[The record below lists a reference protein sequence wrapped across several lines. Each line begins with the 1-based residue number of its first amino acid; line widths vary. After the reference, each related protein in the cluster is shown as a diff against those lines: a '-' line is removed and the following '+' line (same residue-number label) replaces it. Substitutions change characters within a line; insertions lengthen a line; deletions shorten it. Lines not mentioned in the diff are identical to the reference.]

1 MRKFKNIIALS
12 LIPFNTLL
20 LFFLIVEDKLVIP
33 AWVQVFGRMH
43 PVMLHF
49 PIVFMLLYGGFILF
63 TPPKYKAEAWFRVIA
78 KSALLVA
85 AFTAAV
91 TALMG
96 LLLSKEE
103 GYDQDAIAWHKFT
116 GVAISLVLFILYSFD
131 NWLQQHLI
139 VYKVVITLASFI
151 LIWAGHMGANIT
163 HGENFMLAPVT
174 PENKKPVVAFED
186 ALLYADLIDP
196 ILQSKCVS
204 CHNNN
209 KAKGELVMETKELL
223 LKGGKNGKLWDTTKA
238 DLGLLLNRIHLPLE
252 DKKHMP
258 PPGKPQLTEE
268 ETAVLYAW
276 IKSGAEFEKKVIE
289 LNSTDTLRILAAKI
303 LKQSSGEQYAFA
315 AADEKEIKKLNN
327 TNRVITPL
335 AISSPGLV
343 VNFYN
348 RPFYHSKQLQELQTL
363 REQIVELN
371 LDNMPVTDEDI
382 KIIGQFKNLR
392 RLNLNFTPIKGN
404 TLSELKNLV
413 FLKSLS
419 LSGTTVNTAQLRDL
433 SSLPKL
439 RTVYLWNTPVASN
452 DIQQLYQQNKNIIY
466 HAGFKGDTV
475 ILKLTPPI
483 LQNEEQVIT
492 ESIPLKLKHYINGTT
507 IRYTLDEKEPDSLK
521 SPVYNNDVMINNH
534 VTIRAKAFK
543 PGWMSSDVIMQH
555 FFKSTYVADSVVLL
569 TKTDDKYKGKGGK
582 TIIDLEKGDFN
593 FGNGKWL
600 GYRENNFAAVLIFN
614 TPVNAT
620 SITISMMNDIGGHI
634 FPPVKIE
641 AWGGNNINQLVKL
654 AQIFP
659 VQPRKDSPNQENLA
673 LQCKF
678 KSTNLKF
685 IKLVAQPV
693 NSLPNWH
700 PAKGKKGWVMI
711 DEVFVN

>member
-1 MRKFKNIIALS
+1 MKRFKNIIALS

-49 PIVFMLLYGGFILF
+49 PIVFMLLYGAFILF
-63 TPPKYKAEAWFRVIA
+63 TPAKYKREVWFKVIA
-78 KSALLVA
+78 KSALLAA
-85 AFTAAV
+85 AFTSAV

-96 LLLSKEE
+96 LLLSKES
-103 GYDQDAIAWHKFT
+103 GYDEDAIAWHKYT
-116 GVAISLVLFILYSFD
+116 GVAISFVLFTLYSFGS
-131 NWLQQHLI
+131 WLQQHLI
-139 VYKVVITLASFI
+139 VYKVFITLASFI

-174 PENKKPVVAFED
+174 PENKKPVAEFED

-209 KAKGELVMETKELL
+209 KAKGELIIETKELL

-258 PPGKPQLTEE
+258 PSGKPQLTEE
-268 ETAVLYAW
+268 ETAVLYSW
-276 IKSGAEFEKKVIE
+276 IKSGAEFEKRVIE
-289 LNSTDTLRILAAKI
+289 LNPTDTLRILAAKI
-303 LKQSSGEQYAFA
+303 LKQSSGELYSFA
-315 AADEKEIKKLNN
+315 AADEKEVQKLNN
-327 TNRVITPL
+327 TNRVIAPL

-348 RPFYHSKQLQELQTL
+348 KPFYNSKQLQELQPIS
-363 REQIVELN
+363 EQIVELN

-392 RLNLNFTPIKGN
+392 RLNLNFTPITGN
-404 TLSELKNLV
+404 TLGELKNLL
-413 FLKSLS
+413 FLRSLS
-419 LSGTTVNTAQLRDL
+419 LSGTTVKAAQLREL
-433 SSLPKL
+433 LPLPKL
-439 RTVYLWNTPVASN
+439 RTVYLWNTSVALN
-452 DIQQLYQQNKNIIY
+452 DIEQLVQQNKNIIY
-466 HAGFKGDTV
+466 HSGFKGDTV

-483 LQNEEQVIT
+483 LQNEEQIIT

-507 IRYTLDEKEPDSLK
+507 IRYTLDDKEPDSLV
-521 SPVYNNDVMINNH
+521 SPVFNNDVMINSE
-534 VTIRAKAFK
+534 VTIKTKAFK
-543 PGWMSSDVIMQH
+543 PGWISSDVISQH
-555 FFKSTYVADSVVLL
+555 FFKSTYVADSAVLL
-569 TKTDDKYKGKGGK
+569 TKTDAKYKANGGK
-582 TIIDLEKGDFN
+582 TLIDLEKGDFN
-593 FGNGKWL
+593 FGAGKWL
-600 GYRENNFAAVLIFN
+600 GYRENDFAGILIFN
-614 TPVNAT
+614 NPVNAT
-620 SITISMMNDIGGHI
+620 SVTLSMLKDIGGHI

-641 AWGGNNINQLVKL
+641 VWGGNNINQLVKL
-654 AQIFP
+654 AQVFP
-659 VQPRKDSPNQENLA
+659 EQPRKDSPNQENLA

-678 KSTNLKF
+678 KSKNLKF
-685 IKLVAQPV
+685 VKLVAQPV
-693 NSLPNWH
+693 NRLPTWH
-700 PAKGKKGWVMI
+700 PGKGAKGWIMI